1 MEKEITVNPDPP
13 IVGQVISYCIELQ
26 NPLPFSR
33 TVTLIYSYADFGAG
47 IGFTPIATRT
57 VTLPPSSIAKYCIN
71 WNVPAGGTLHRCLLV
86 TLKQDGFQDQRSQR
100 NVNFRRIIRL
110 PDLTGVR
117 FPFRVGNPYPFTR
130 TLTLDP
136 HLIGI
141 GPLWKPHILPDPP
154 PDGLGPGQEQQFE
167 LELVPAVLDVQ
178 GVAAAGDDRAGD
190 YSAVEV
196 GVYLDGELE
205 SGFTIQLETAYVYL
219 PVVMKQ

>member
-1 MEKEITVNPDPP
+1 MEKEITVKPDPP

-26 NPLPFSR
+26 NPLAVSR

-57 VTLPPSSIAKYCIN
+57 VTLPPYSIDKYCIN
-71 WNVPAGGTLHRCLLV
+71 WNVPTGGTLHRCLLV
-86 TLKQDGFQDQRSQR
+86 TLQQPGFQDQRSQR
-100 NVNFRRIIRL
+100 NINFRRIIRL

-117 FPFRVGNPYPFTR
+117 FPFWVGNPYPFTR
-130 TLTLDP
+130 TLTIDP

-154 PDGLGPGQEQQFE
+154 PDILGPNQTLPFE
-167 LELVPAVLDVQ
+167 LELVPAVLDMQ

-205 SGFTIQLETAYVYL
+205 SGFTIQFETVHVYL